1 MDKIVAYSKNE
12 VFTEALNENFD
23 AAAAS
28 KLYLGAEKP
37 YYDGYAHVAQIVDEE
52 IDSLEEKDEPEISF
66 TKSEFNRNNFD
77 LSSFRPQ
84 TELNPKVWINGK
96 INSKVRLRLLDIAD
110 DFIDTL
116 EVDWVKPKDII
127 LTGSL
132 ANYNWSKFSD
142 FDLHVVMDFEE
153 VDDRVNFVKDYFD
166 SKKKLWNEQH
176 ENLKIYGFPVE
187 LYVQDSNEFH
197 NASGVYS
204 LELNEWI
211 KKPER
216 NGIQAIKLNKYFIKE
231 KVLKF
236 IRQIDALYEA
246 SENETDEYKLE
257 QVSLKANE
265 LFKKI
270 RSIRRE
276 ALKNGGEMSSGNV
289 IFKSLRRSGYIGK
302 LAEIKTK
309 TYDKI
314 FSIK

>member
-1 MDKIVAYSKNE
+1 MDKIVAYSKSD
-12 VFTEALNENFD
+12 VFAEALNENFD

-37 YYDGYAHVAQIVDEE
+37 YYDGYAHVAQTVDEE

-84 TELNPKVWINGK
+84 TELNPKIWINGK

-216 NGIQAIKLNKYFIKE
+216 DGIQAIKLNKYFIKE

-236 IRQIDALYEA
+236 IRQIDALYDA